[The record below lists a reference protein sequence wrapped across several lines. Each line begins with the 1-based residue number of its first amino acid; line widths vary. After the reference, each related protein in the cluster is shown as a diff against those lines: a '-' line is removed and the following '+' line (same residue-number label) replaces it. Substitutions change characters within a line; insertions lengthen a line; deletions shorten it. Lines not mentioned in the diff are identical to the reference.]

1 MNYFTQLDRIEY
13 KVQTSSKS
21 KGIAIMLPGSS
32 LVAYSSSEAGSSSPE
47 PNPIT
52 ISNIIQEDNSVIPS
66 NSLSLRISGSAPM
79 SNNFSNG
86 SNSSNNSS
94 NSNNSITNNSI
105 NIKNS
110 FQQQQN
116 QNQQQRN
123 NELTIYSSSSTSDN
137 TVNNLR
143 IQGVNQSTTEV
154 TSTPSFL
161 SRLSLP
167 LNNNNNDIK
176 SSPTSTRTS
185 LPPPITSSL
194 NSSNSNSRLR
204 DSMSSLDAEGEI
216 DSEEEDTIVGV
227 GNSLIPGAKRET
239 LALDPSSDP
248 FRRRS
253 SVTNDPHPSRP
264 ILLNTISPTSIV
276 SNLPSTSTP
285 SLPTSSITATPP
297 STTTAIPAKREKY
310 KLTLNTSGALNIKG
324 VAGKNSKPSSRNS
337 SLNEL
342 PAAAISPS
350 ASTSSLLDTLP
361 IAVVEKIIVK
371 EAPVEEV
378 EQKKVEVT
386 LPDTAEKKAVEV
398 VAIVSSRDQEVERS
412 EEEENVVE
420 EPKLVEIP
428 KAVEEQKVE
437 VALPLPSPPVVVK
450 ASMLSTSE
458 SLQYPT
464 NVSLSGKRRYL
475 AH

>member
-1 MNYFTQLDRIEY
+1 
-13 KVQTSSKS
+13 
-21 KGIAIMLPGSS
+21 MLPGSS

-110 FQQQQN
+110 FQQQQQN

-185 LPPPITSSL
+185 LPITSSL

-204 DSMSSLDAEGEI
+204 DSMSSLDAGGEI

-253 SVTNDPHPSRP
+253 SVTNDPHTSRP
-264 ILLNTISPTSIV
+264 ILLNTISPTSTV

-285 SLPTSSITATPP
+285 SLPTLSITATPP

-342 PAAAISPS
+342 PAAAISPF
-350 ASTSSLLDTLP
+350 ASTSSLLDTSP

-386 LPDTAEKKAVEV
+386 IPDAAEKKAVEV

-412 EEEENVVE
+412 EEEEKVVE
-420 EPKLVEIP
+420 QPKVVEIP
-428 KAVEEQKVE
+428 KVVEEQKVE

-450 ASMLSTSE
+450 ASMLSPSE

-464 NVSLSGKRRYL
+464 NVSLSGKGRYL